1 MKQIIYITA
10 LLAVLLSAGGG
21 RAQDLDSYL
30 QEAGRNHP
38 GIQAAWK
45 EYYAALEQVPQAGAL
60 PDPQL
65 SLGYFISPVE
75 TRLGPQQ
82 FKVSLSQMFPWF
94 GTLNEKQQ
102 AAAERAR
109 VKYQQFAEKRNA
121 VYKQIRVQWYSLY
134 KTRQAIE
141 ITQENIGILESLKSL
156 TRRNYENDKG
166 RMAELLRI
174 DVNIREQQNKLGD
187 LREQLATQRT
197 DFNLL
202 LNRQAGDSL
211 KAPGTIQPD
220 TFNIMA
226 YRDSLGTHPELTAL
240 EHKEAALKH
249 QVEAERKKGYPSISL
264 GLDYAVIGQ
273 RQDMQVADNG
283 RDVIMPMI
291 GISLPLY
298 RKKYDAMVKET
309 RFRLEAIQAKQQEK
323 QNTLSSQYKKA
334 EEAYKEAL
342 RHIDLYTKQVR
353 ETERIYNL
361 LKTSYSADGESFF
374 EVLRTRLLVQEYQ
387 LKLEKARA
395 DRNIAVARLQY
406 LTGPNNPAGNTPGSR
421 KEVVKDQEKF
431 IQKNR

>member
-1 MKQIIYITA
+1 MYITA
-10 LLAVLLSAGGG
+10 LLAVLFSAGEM

-30 QEAGRNHP
+30 QEAGKNHP

-45 EYYAALEQVPQAGAL
+45 EYHAALEQVPQAGAL
-60 PDPQL
+60 PDPKL

-94 GTLNEKQQ
+94 GTLGEKEQ

-121 VYKQIRVQWYSLY
+121 VYKQIRVQWYGLY
-134 KTRQAIE
+134 KTRKAVE
-141 ITQENIGILESLKSL
+141 ITRENIDILESLKSL

-166 RMAELLRI
+166 RMAELMRI
-174 DVNIREQQNKLGD
+174 DVNIREQQNKLDD
-187 LREQLATQRT
+187 LREQLATQKT

-220 TFNIMA
+220 TFDILA
-226 YRDSLGTHPELTAL
+226 YRDSLASHPELTAL

-249 QVEAERKKGYPSISL
+249 QVETDRKKSYPSISL

-273 RQDMQVADNG
+273 RQDMQVAENG

-298 RKKYDAMVKET
+298 RKKYDAMVRET
-309 RFRLEAIQAKQQEK
+309 RFRLEAIEAKQQEK

-334 EEAYKEAL
+334 EEAYKQAL
-342 RHIDLYTKQVR
+342 RHIDLYTKQVQ

-374 EVLRTRLLVQEYQ
+374 EVLRTRLLVHEYQ

-395 DRNIAVARLQY
+395 DRNIAVARLRY
-406 LTGPNNPAGNTPGSR
+406 LTNQNHPAVRPAGTGQDVI
-421 KEVVKDQEKF
+421 KEKEHF